1 MISRRGPA
9 LTASAEWTFDRY
21 RRGDTP
27 LPSPN
32 LAWNTYGKGVE
43 SIGRDGRPEPVEIPG
58 PASDQMLVRVDAVGL
73 CFSDVKLI
81 RLGGEH
87 PKLYGRDL
95 SVDPIRLGHEAAVTV
110 IEVGD
115 DLKSAY
121 RRGDRLAIQPDIH
134 VDGRSTAYGYTI
146 SGGLV
151 QYHLVG
157 PEILDADDGAY
168 VIPVDDGVGYAAA
181 ALSEP
186 WACVEAA
193 YTQRRRLWPLD
204 GGTAWIIGHPDDQ
217 RPYDFGDSLRG
228 VARVVLTGLSP
239 EVRHR
244 AVDALRPD
252 AAVSHADEAALS
264 DYRALADETTDG
276 RGFDDI
282 ILLDPLSGDQVTE
295 AARCIAFRGTLNL
308 VGERALDGPSSI
320 DFGRLHYDY
329 TAYVG
334 TRGPDVSAAYGENR
348 NRCDLRPGGVAVFV
362 GAGGPMG
369 QMHVQRAV
377 EKVDGP
383 AVIVGVDPDA
393 ERLRVLEESL
403 AALAERAGR
412 ELVLLDPE
420 AAGGGDGVA
429 AVVDRLTGGAGAD
442 DVVVTVPVASVMA
455 DAARLMAPDGMLV
468 FFAGVANGTMG
479 PLDMSQVYLGNAQYT
494 GTSGSSIADQALVLD
509 KAVAG
514 TLSPALNLA
523 AVGGIDAG
531 RDGMQAVL
539 EGRFAGK
546 VMIFPQVAGV
556 PLLGLDELAEQ
567 FPDIGD
573 ALGERGEWTTEA
585 ERRLIETYAATAD
598 R

>member
-1 MISRRGPA
+1 MR
-9 LTASAEWTFDRY
+9 ASAEWTFDQY

-27 LPSPN
+27 LPRPN
-32 LAWNTYGKGVE
+32 LAWNTYGKGIE
-43 SIGRDGRPEPVEIPG
+43 SIGRDGRPEPAETPG
-58 PASDQMLVRVDAVGL
+58 PAADQMLVRVDAVGL

-81 RLGGEH
+81 RLGGDH
-87 PKLYGRDL
+87 PKLYRRDL
-95 SVDPIRLGHEAAVTV
+95 SVDPIRLGHEATVTV

-115 DLKSAY
+115 DLKSSY

-146 SGGLV
+146 GGGLI
-151 QYHLVG
+151 QYHLIG

-168 VIPVDDGVGYAAA
+168 VIPVDDGIGYAAA

-204 GGTAWIIGHPDDQ
+204 GGTAWIIGHPDD
-217 RPYDFGDSLRG
+217 RRRYDFGESLRG
-228 VARVVLTGLSP
+228 AARVVLTGLSP
-239 EVRHR
+239 EVRRR
-244 AVDALRPD
+244 ATEALGPQ
-252 AAVSHADEAALS
+252 AEVSVADNSAPS
-264 DYRALADETTDG
+264 DYVRLADDTTGG

-282 ILLDPLSGDQVTE
+282 VLLDPVSGDQVTE

-308 VGERALDGPSSI
+308 VGERPLDGPSSI

-334 TRGPDVSAAYGENR
+334 TRGPDVAAAYGEER

-369 QMHVQRAV
+369 QMHVQRAI
-377 EKVDGP
+377 EKADGP

-393 ERLRVLEESL
+393 ERLRVLEDSL
-403 AALAERAGR
+403 AVLAERAGR
-412 ELVLLDPE
+412 ELVLVDPGAPDADLE
-420 AAGGGDGVA
+420 AA
-429 AVVDRLTGGAGAD
+429 VDRLTGGAGAD

-455 DAARLMAPDGMLV
+455 DAARLMRSDGMLV

-509 KAVAG
+509 KAVGG

-546 VMIFPQVAGV
+546 VVIFPQVAGV

-567 FPDIGD
+567 YPAVGA

-585 ERRLIETYAATAD
+585 ERRLIETHAATAD

>member
-1 MISRRGPA
+1 MS
-9 LTASAEWTFDRY
+9 
-21 RRGDTP
+21 
-27 LPSPN
+27 
-32 LAWNTYGKGVE
+32 
-43 SIGRDGRPEPVEIPG
+43 
-58 PASDQMLVRVDAVGL
+58 
-73 CFSDVKLI
+73 
-81 RLGGEH
+81 
-87 PKLYGRDL
+87 
-95 SVDPIRLGHEAAVTV
+95 
-110 IEVGD
+110 
-115 DLKSAY
+115 
-121 RRGDRLAIQPDIH
+121 
-134 VDGRSTAYGYTI
+134 
-146 SGGLV
+146 
-151 QYHLVG
+151 
-157 PEILDADDGAY
+157 DADGAG
-168 VIPVDDGVGYAAA
+168 P
-181 ALSEP
+181 
-186 WACVEAA
+186 
-193 YTQRRRLWPLD
+193 
-204 GGTAWIIGHPDDQ
+204 
-217 RPYDFGDSLRG
+217 
-228 VARVVLTGLSP
+228 
-239 EVRHR
+239 
-244 AVDALRPD
+244 
-252 AAVSHADEAALS
+252 S
-264 DYRALADETTDG
+264 DYRSLADEMTDG

-282 ILLDPLSGDQVTE
+282 ILLDPASGDQVTE

-308 VGERALDGPSSI
+308 VGERRIDGPSDI

-329 TAYVG
+329 TAYIG
-334 TRGPDVSAAYGENR
+334 TRGPDVSAAYGEDR

-369 QMHVQRAV
+369 QMHVQRAI

-393 ERLRVLEESL
+393 ERLQVLEESL

-420 AAGGGDGVA
+420 AAGDGDGLA
-429 AVVDRLTGGAGAD
+429 AVVERLTGGAGAD

-567 FPDIGD
+567 FPDVGS

>member
-1 MISRRGPA
+1 M
-9 LTASAEWTFDRY
+9 TASAEWTFDRY
-21 RRGDTP
+21 RGGDTP
-27 LPSPN
+27 LPAPN
-32 LAWNTYGKGVE
+32 LAWNTYGTGVE
-43 SIGRDGRPEPVEIPG
+43 SMGRDGRPEPVAIPR
-58 PASDQMLVRVDAVGL
+58 PAPDQMLVRVDAVGL

-81 RLGGEH
+81 RLGGAH

-95 SVDPIRLGHEAAVTV
+95 SIDPVRLGHEATVTV
-110 IEVGD
+110 VEVGD
-115 DLKSAY
+115 DLKSSY
-121 RRGDRLAIQPDIH
+121 SRGDRLAIQPDIH

-146 SGGLV
+146 GGGLI

-157 PEILDADDGAY
+157 PEILAADDGAY
-168 VIPVDDGVGYAAA
+168 VIPVDDGIGYAAA

-193 YTQRRRLWPLD
+193 YTQRRRLWPMD
-204 GGTAWIIGHPDDQ
+204 GGSVWILGHDTDT
-217 RPYDFGDSLRG
+217 RPYDFGESLRG
-228 VARVVLTGLSP
+228 AARVVLAGLSSELRSRVLKALGP
-239 EVRHR
+239 RTEVSV
-244 AVDALRPD
+244 VDPVD
-252 AAVSHADEAALS
+252 PPGYEV
-264 DYRALADETTDG
+264 LAESVTGG

-282 ILLDPLSGDQVTE
+282 IILDPVSGEQVTE
-295 AARCIAFRGTLNL
+295 AARHIAFRGTLNL
-308 VGERALDGPSSI
+308 VGERPLDGPSSI

-334 TRGPDVSAAYGENR
+334 SRGPDVAAAYGEQR
-348 NRCDLRPGGVAVFV
+348 NRCDLRPGGVSVFV

-369 QMHVQRAV
+369 QMHVQRAI
-377 EKVDGP
+377 EKRDGP
-383 AVIVGVDPDA
+383 AVIVGVDPDG
-393 ERLRVLEESL
+393 ERLGVLQDSL
-403 AALAERAGR
+403 GALAEQAGR
-412 ELVLLDPE
+412 RLVLVDP
-420 AAGGGDGVA
+420 GSSGPGVQE
-429 AVVDRLTGGAGAD
+429 VVADLTAGAGAD

-455 DAARLMAPDGMLV
+455 DAARLMRSDGMLV

-509 KAVAG
+509 KAVEG
-514 TLSPALNLA
+514 TLSPDLNLA

-546 VMIFPQVAGV
+546 VVIFPQVTGV

-567 FPDIGD
+567 FPEIGE
-573 ALGERGEWTTEA
+573 ALGERGQWTHEA
-585 ERRLIETYAATAD
+585 ERRLIEAHASAAG